1 MIHTYRMKNTAHIT
15 ENCLPFFDQDYS
27 FRFAQEWIEAW
38 NAHDIRRILTCCS
51 EDFALTTPY
60 IAEVMKEPS
69 GCLKGKGAV
78 SRYLERTFQR
88 IPDLRF
94 ELLDVFPGVRS
105 IVIFYRTLFGNRTAE
120 WMLFGDD
127 GKVIRSIS
135 HHAG

>member
-1 MIHTYRMKNTAHIT
+1 MVHTSRMKNTAHIT
-15 ENCLPFFDQDYS
+15 ENCLPLIDQDHSYK
-27 FRFAQEWIEAW
+27 FAQDWIEAW
-38 NAHDIRRILTCCS
+38 NSHDIKRILTYCS
-51 EDFALTTPY
+51 QDFALTTPY
-60 IAEVMKEPS
+60 ITTVMKEPS
-69 GCLKGKGAV
+69 GCLKGKGRV

-105 IVIFYRTLFGNRTAE
+105 IVVLYRSLFGKHTAE

-135 HHAG
+135 HHV